1 MNLVGVYPGSFD
13 PVTNGH
19 LDIIERAAKIVDK
32 LIIGVLRNPSKKGL
46 FTPAERVEQLKEV
59 TKHIDNVEI
68 VEFEGLLIDFV
79 KQSKAKLIIRGLR
92 AVTDFE
98 YEFQWALTHNSLE
111 PDIET
116 VFLSTNAKYSYISS
130 SGVKELASFGGNI
143 DEMVPE
149 YIAQQL
155 KKKYS
160 NI

>member
-59 TKHIDNVEI
+59 IKHIDNVEI

-79 KQSKAKLIIRGLR
+79 KQSNAKLIIRGLR

-160 NI
+160 NV

>member
-46 FTPAERVEQLKEV
+46 FTPTERVEQLKEV

-68 VEFEGLLIDFV
+68 IEFEGLLINFV
-79 KQSKAKLIIRGLR
+79 KQSKAKLIVRGLR

-116 VFLSTNAKYSYISS
+116 IFLSTNAKYSYISS

-143 DEMVPE
+143 DDMVPE

-155 KKKYS
+155 KKKYA
-160 NI
+160 NV

>member
-160 NI
+160 NV